1 MNAERS
7 TTRGAAHYPGIP
19 SPAPAR
25 GRIAFLLL
33 PVALMLAACGGGE
46 AVRGNAPLARPSHM
60 PASWPVVAP
69 DDPARANAVLIRAI
83 GLVGTPYRYGGNTP
97 EGGFDCSGLVNYV
110 FHDMADVKL
119 PRTSRDL
126 AASQRPRVAVDR
138 LAAADL
144 VFFASSGAVTHVG
157 IYVGEGRF
165 VHAPSTGGTVRL
177 DRLDGPY
184 WAQHYAGARRVLQ
197 SRIQ

>member
-7 TTRGAAHYPGIP
+7 TTRGVAHYPGSTP
-19 SPAPAR
+19 PAPAR
-25 GRIAFLLL
+25 ARVVVLLGL
-33 PVALMLAACGGGE
+33 VALLLAACGGNDN
-46 AVRGNAPLARPSHM
+46 VRSAKPSNARVSM
-60 PASWPVVAP
+60 PRNWPVITP
-69 DDPARANAVLIRAI
+69 DDPDRANAVLIRAI

-97 EGGFDCSGLVNYV
+97 QGGFDCSGLVNYV
-110 FHDMADVKL
+110 FRDMANVAL

-126 AASQRPRVAVDR
+126 AAQGPRIQPER

-144 VFFASSGAVTHVG
+144 VFFANGGTVTHVG

-177 DRLDGPY
+177 DHLDGPY
-184 WAQHYAGARRVLQ
+184 WVSHYAGARRVL
-197 SRIQ
+197 R